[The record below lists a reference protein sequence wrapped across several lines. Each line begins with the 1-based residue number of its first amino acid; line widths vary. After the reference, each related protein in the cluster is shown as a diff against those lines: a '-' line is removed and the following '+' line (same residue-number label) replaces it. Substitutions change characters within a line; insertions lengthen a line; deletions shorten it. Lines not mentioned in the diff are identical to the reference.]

1 MPRKTFIDGDVL
13 PASDLNNFLM
23 NQSVM
28 TFATAAA
35 RTTAIPTP
43 NEGMVTYLESTESLD
58 FYNGSAWA
66 PVSMTQSGNYI
77 INGGFDVWQRGT
89 VFSSGFNS
97 GLVYTADRWYFYNN
111 GNGSQEVSRQVFFEP
126 GNLPSTGDLGPFY
139 LRNRIQSVGTT
150 TGWIMEQ
157 RIEDVRNFLGKT
169 VTISFYARS
178 EQNNQIGV
186 EFTQNFGT
194 GGSADVTGTFV
205 SSVSLPIGWNRYS
218 YTVTLPSTS
227 GKTINQNSYLVIRIK
242 NGLSV
247 SVGAIDI
254 AGVQLEISPA
264 PTPFRRNAN
273 SLQGELAACQR
284 YYYRETATSTAFTW
298 FTGTGIAG
306 SSTAVA
312 LPFKT
317 PVTLRATPTSV
328 EFSTLFLSDTSNNY
342 AVTAVTVDINSSPN
356 NSILTVQ
363 VASGLTTFRP
373 YYLRANNS
381 TTAFIAVNA
390 EI

>member
-23 NQSVM
+23 DQSVM

-35 RTTAIPTP
+35 RSTAIPTP
-43 NEGMVTYLESTESLD
+43 TEGMVSYLESTESLD
-58 FYNGSAWA
+58 FYNGTAWA
-66 PVSMTQSGNYI
+66 PVAMTQSGNYI

-139 LRNRIQSVGTT
+139 LRNRIQSIGTT

-169 VTISFYARS
+169 ITISFYARS
-178 EQNNQIGV
+178 ENNNQIGV
-186 EFTQNFGT
+186 EFAQNFGT
-194 GGSADVTGTFV
+194 GGSATVTGILV

-227 GKTINQNSYLVIRIK
+227 GKTIGLNSYLLISIK
-242 NGLSV
+242 NGSSV

-273 SLQGELAACQR
+273 SIEGELAACQR
-284 YYYRETATSTAFTW
+284 YFQSTGAGAVGRALSPTVAGLGVTFAVHMRAAPTLLPVTGNFSIVELNVAGRTATAASLDGSGTSGAF
-298 FTGTGIAG
+298 
-306 SSTAVA
+306 V
-312 LPFKT
+312 
-317 PVTLRATPTSV
+317 
-328 EFSTLFLSDTSNNY
+328 
-342 AVTAVTVDINSSPN
+342 AVTT
-356 NSILTVQ
+356 
-363 VASGLTTFRP
+363 SGLTSPNMVGVYSGNPF
-373 YYLRANNS
+373 LFS
-381 TTAFIAVNA
+381 A
-390 EI
+390 EL